1 MKKKN
6 FRSFQLFVDKAVK
19 DFKNNIYLINDQKI
33 SKSIKF
39 KDIDIF
45 LKNLGNF
52 LKNKKISEQKKILI
66 CSNNDNFAGLLLIG
80 LIYFNRIVIPVNPA
94 FKKRGYKIY
103 RKKF

>member
-52 LKNKKISEQKKILI
+52 
-66 CSNNDNFAGLLLIG
+66 
-80 LIYFNRIVIPVNPA
+80 
-94 FKKRGYKIY
+94 
-103 RKKF
+103 